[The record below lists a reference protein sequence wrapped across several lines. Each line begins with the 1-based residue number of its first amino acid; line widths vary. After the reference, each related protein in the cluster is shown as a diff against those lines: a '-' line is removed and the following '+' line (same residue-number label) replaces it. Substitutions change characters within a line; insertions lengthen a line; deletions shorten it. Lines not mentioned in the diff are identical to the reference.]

1 MRAAFDRLRLSGGRD
16 GKHHWGCLLPP
27 ASAHPLS
34 SVPFPLPIARWRLA
48 PLEVGC
54 GHMEFARKLG
64 GTAWH
69 GVSCLLLLLI
79 AFHASVPVSA
89 PLERV
94 SGSAFSAATAEVSVL
109 RGRAA
114 APSQRI
120 AGITPVP
127 GMLAGASAGFG
138 PMWGM
143 VLRPA
148 SAWWHVLP
156 PPLRVL
162 AASALAARAPPA
174 A

>member
-1 MRAAFDRLRLSGGRD
+1 
-16 GKHHWGCLLPP
+16 
-27 ASAHPLS
+27 
-34 SVPFPLPIARWRLA
+34 
-48 PLEVGC
+48 
-54 GHMEFARKLG
+54 MEFARKLG

-79 AFHASVPVSA
+79 AFHASAPVSA

-114 APSQRI
+114 APSQRS

-127 GMLAGASAGFG
+127 GVAAAAGAGSG
-138 PMWGM
+138 PAWGM
-143 VLRPA
+143 IARSA
-148 SAWWHVLP
+148 SAWWHALP
-156 PPLRVL
+156 PPLRAL

-174 A
+174 V